1 MIIDLMNGA
10 IMGESSKPYFEE
22 IGAAWDQLRSGFFSD
37 EVRERAVSVAEV
49 SEKSLAADLGAG
61 TGFITEALLAK
72 GARVIAVDQSPAM
85 LDALRAKFPL
95 PERVETRVGTA
106 DALPL
111 NTASVDYVFANMY
124 LHHVDDPPSAIAE
137 MMRILRPGG
146 RAVVTDLDTHDFE
159 FLRTEQ
165 HDRWLG
171 FDRADIERWFRDAG
185 LQNVSV
191 DCVGEN
197 CCSESPD
204 GTAAAISIF
213 LASGTKPERP
223 S

>member
-1 MIIDLMNGA
+1 MIGA
-10 IMGESSKPYFEE
+10 IMGESSKQYFEE
-22 IGAAWDQLRSGFFSD
+22 IGAEWDQLRSGFFSN
-37 EVRERAVSVAEV
+37 EVRERAIAVTKVGEQSV
-49 SEKSLAADLGAG
+49 AADLGAG
-61 TGFITEALLAK
+61 TGFITEALLDR

-95 PERVETRVGTA
+95 SERVETRVGTA
-106 DALPL
+106 EALPL
-111 NTASVDYVFANMY
+111 DTASVDYVFANMY
-124 LHHVDDPPSAIAE
+124 LHHVDHPPTAIAE
-137 MMRILRPGG
+137 MTRILRPGG
-146 RAVVTDLDTHDFE
+146 RVVVTDLDTHDFE

-171 FDRADIERWFRDAG
+171 FERSDIERWFREAG
-185 LQNVSV
+185 LHGVSV

-204 GTAAAISIF
+204 GTAASISIF
-213 LASGTKPERP
+213 LAAGTKADQP

>member
-1 MIIDLMNGA
+1 MIGA
-10 IMGESSKPYFEE
+10 IMGESSKQYFEE
-22 IGAAWDQLRSGFFSD
+22 IGAGWDQLRSSFFSN

-49 SEKSLAADLGAG
+49 QASSLTADLGAG
-61 TGFITEALLAK
+61 TGFITEALLDR

-85 LDALRAKFPL
+85 LDALRTKFP
-95 PERVETRVGTA
+95 EQNRVETRVGTA

-111 NTASVDYVFANMY
+111 DTASVDYVFANMY

-146 RAVVTDLDTHDFE
+146 RVVVTDLDTHDFE

-171 FDRADIERWFRDAG
+171 FERADIERWFREAG
-185 LQNVSV
+185 LQGVNV

-204 GTAAAISIF
+204 GTAASISIF